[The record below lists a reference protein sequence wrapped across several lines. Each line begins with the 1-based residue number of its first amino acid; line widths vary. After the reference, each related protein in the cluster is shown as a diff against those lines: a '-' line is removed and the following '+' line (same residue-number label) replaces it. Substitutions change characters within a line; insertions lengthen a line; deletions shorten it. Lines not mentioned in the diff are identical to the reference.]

1 MARKAFMVA
10 VMVGLILLAATG
22 VAQNNEV
29 AGIIGRTF
37 ISDQGVPS
45 SSLSDKNIHF
55 GSGLSYEVSYAR
67 RFVDIGLASLAVE
80 LPFVHDPETKLNFGQ
95 NVVPRSYSAMYF
107 TPSARLNFFPGS
119 GVSPWISGGGGF
131 AHFNESSTLV
141 FGGPN
146 PGSTGTTVGAVQ
158 LGVGLDVRFL
168 GNVKLRGQVRD
179 FYTGLPNL
187 NINPQKHMH
196 NYFAGAGIVWSF

>member
-1 MARKAFMVA
+1 MTRNAFMVA
-10 VMVGLILLAATG
+10 VVISLTLLTASA

-45 SSLSDKNIHF
+45 AFLTDKNIHF
-55 GSGLSYEVSYAR
+55 GSGITYEVSYAR

-80 LPFVHDPETKLNFGQ
+80 LPFVHDPETKVNFGQ

-107 TPSARLNFFPGS
+107 TPSARVNFFPAS

-146 PGSTGTTVGAVQ
+146 PGTTGTTVGAIQ
-158 LGVGLDVRFL
+158 LGVGLDVRLFE
-168 GNVKLRGQVRD
+168 NIKLRGQVRD

-196 NYFAGAGIVWSF
+196 NYFAGAGIAWSF